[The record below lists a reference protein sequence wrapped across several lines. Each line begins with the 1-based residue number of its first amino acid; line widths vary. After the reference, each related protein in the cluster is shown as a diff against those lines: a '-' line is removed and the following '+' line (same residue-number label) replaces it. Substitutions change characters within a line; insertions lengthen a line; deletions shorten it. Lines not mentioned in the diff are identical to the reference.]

1 MLVSVLFVTL
11 LASANAFTAPMS
23 NRVAFAA
30 STTMPARSNV
40 NLMMAQENEEE
51 SSNLS
56 VPAVSATTAAI
67 WASLSTSALADS
79 PDWGIFE
86 GRIGSLLHPTMMV
99 SLLTFSV
106 WTAVLGFQWRRQRT
120 IGDDISKLKK
130 TIPDLGGASS
140 VSEAVT
146 AAKAAES
153 PDNAMISKLQAAL
166 SVEDEV
172 KTMQVERKEL
182 AAKAPKDQHFS
193 QGATLALLG
202 TVFAIEVCK
211 NGLFMGENSTCSVV
225 LDGNFLT
232 FSSSFVYRDPSTLTL
247 VPASFS
253 LDLTC
258 MLVLDWS
265 ASGPWQPPWFL
276 PCKRVTTLPVTSTL
290 VLISQELVCSCG
302 KLHPASQFYTR
313 FLKRPSFPDFRQRS
327 RYLDQTSYS
336 STFCC
341 TRKL

>member
-1 MLVSVLFVTL
+1 MRVSLLFVTL

-30 STTMPARSNV
+30 STSMPARINV

-51 SSNLS
+51 SSRGFPA
-56 VPAVSATTAAI
+56 VPALTAAF

-153 PDNAMISKLQAAL
+153 PNNALISNLQAAL
-166 SVEDEV
+166 SVEGEV
-172 KTMQVERKEL
+172 KALQTERKEL
-182 AAKAPKDQHFS
+182 AAKAPKDQHFN
-193 QGATLALLG
+193 QGVTLALLG
-202 TVFAIEVCK
+202 TVFAIEVCN
-211 NGLFMGENSTCSVV
+211 NGL
-225 LDGNFLT
+225 
-232 FSSSFVYRDPSTLTL
+232 
-247 VPASFS
+247 
-253 LDLTC
+253 
-258 MLVLDWS
+258 
-265 ASGPWQPPWFL
+265 
-276 PCKRVTTLPVTSTL
+276 
-290 VLISQELVCSCG
+290 
-302 KLHPASQFYTR
+302 
-313 FLKRPSFPDFRQRS
+313 LKG
-327 RYLDQTSYS
+327 
-336 STFCC
+336 
-341 TRKL
+341 

>member
-1 MLVSVLFVTL
+1 MLLSVLFVSL

-23 NRVAFAA
+23 NRVAFVA
-30 STTMPARSNV
+30 STSMPVRTNV
-40 NLMMAQENEEE
+40 NLMMVQENEEK
-51 SSNLS
+51 SSDLS
-56 VPAVSATTAAI
+56 LPAVPAMTAAI

-99 SLLTFSV
+99 SLLAFSV
-106 WTAVLGFQWRRQRT
+106 STAILGFQWRRQRT

-146 AAKAAES
+146 AAKSAES
-153 PDNAMISKLQAAL
+153 PDNALISKLQAAL

-172 KTMQVERKEL
+172 KAMQTERKEL

-211 NGLFMGENSTCSVV
+211 N
-225 LDGNFLT
+225 FL
-232 FSSSFVYRDPSTLTL
+232 SI
-247 VPASFS
+247 
-253 LDLTC
+253 
-258 MLVLDWS
+258 
-265 ASGPWQPPWFL
+265 G
-276 PCKRVTTLPVTSTL
+276 
-290 VLISQELVCSCG
+290 
-302 KLHPASQFYTR
+302 
-313 FLKRPSFPDFRQRS
+313 
-327 RYLDQTSYS
+327 
-336 STFCC
+336 
-341 TRKL
+341 